1 MRMRSMRRM
10 RRMDGWGEVEMGEDG
25 EGLGEGQVGRARAG
39 GALEG
44 LLRGVAA
51 GGEGDAEGVADV
63 RVDHPAGGLV
73 GGGAH
78 EGGGEDEAGVVV
90 QAQRVGAGVGCR
102 VGGIVAGVP
111 FGREALKGFV
121 KEARQSVRDGQ
132 GKTIQIFF

>member
-1 MRMRSMRRM
+1 MRSMRRM

-73 GGGAH
+73 GGGPHA
-78 EGGGEDEAGVVV
+78 GGGVDVAGVVGL
-90 QAQRVGAGVGCR
+90 ALRVGCR

-121 KEARQSVRDGQ
+121 KEAGQSVRDGQ